1 MRPLVQ
7 KLRVLRWRRQS
18 IKPRVG
24 GPSEPVPVRL
34 YRSEARE
41 AGSANPGMPEVLV
54 RGHSSPPSG
63 PISVTVRF
71 LIYWVSDVDSPQ

>member
-1 MRPLVQ
+1 M
-7 KLRVLRWRRQS
+7 
-18 IKPRVG
+18 
-24 GPSEPVPVRL
+24 RL